1 MQCVKAYK
9 GRDHKCAMHIIH
21 AYKGYKNLTKVCT
34 NGTSNHPW
42 HHPSNQI
49 SWHKYSQMS

>member
-34 NGTSNHPW
+34 NGTSNHP
-42 HHPSNQI
+42 
-49 SWHKYSQMS
+49 